1 MINDIIQS
9 PFEFVNGR
17 LEIDI
22 DNIENNYININ
33 HIDYFIDWLDPSHPG
48 NKGGHS
54 FVFRLFDGQEFIS
67 RDESVP
73 AKVIKISNI
82 SDYFDSDSNSII
94 KNDRNKRFYREIE
107 ALEEC
112 NKKNKMN
119 IISVDF
125 YAHLK
130 VKHSTKQGKISDSYF
145 PFYMMDYAVDGDLK
159 NFIENNPDLDLSDK
173 LEICY
178 QLACGLQELNDLG
191 YYHRDLKPDNIFIF
205 NQQQWKIGDLGL
217 IAYREEDWDK
227 KNELIGPKGW
237 LSPEAMNKYLCEGNQ
252 RKYDCKI
259 DHQSDIFQLGKVF
272 WYVLQ
277 GNAPIGCIN
286 RRDFLEEN
294 EKLYVLVRTMLNYS
308 KEKRIKNISTVV
320 EELKRMR

>member
-1 MINDIIQS
+1 MLDDIIRS
-9 PFEFVNGR
+9 PFKFTNGR

-22 DNIENNYININ
+22 DNITNNFININ
-33 HIDYFIDWLDPSHPG
+33 HIDYLIDWLDPSHPG

-54 FVFRLFDGQEFIS
+54 YVFRLFESQDFES
-67 RDESVP
+67 RDESTP
-73 AKVIKISNI
+73 TKVIKISNV
-82 SDYFDSDSNSII
+82 SDFFNSNTNNII
-94 KNDRNKRFYREIE
+94 ENKWNKRFYREIE

-112 NKKNKMN
+112 NRRKKMN

-125 YAHLK
+125 AAHIG
-130 VKHSTKQGKISDSYF
+130 VDYTQGNTPKLCY
-145 PFYMMDYAVDGDLK
+145 PFYMMDYATDGDLK

-173 LEICY
+173 LDICL
-178 QLACGLQELNDLG
+178 QLASGLKELNDLG

-237 LSPEAMNKYLCEGNQ
+237 LSPEAMNKYLSEGRQGN
-252 RKYDCKI
+252 YDCRI

-272 WYVLQ
+272 WYILQ
-277 GNAPIGCIN
+277 GNAPIGCIS
-286 RRDFLEEN
+286 RKDFIERN
-294 EKLYVLVRTMLNYS
+294 ERLYVLIRTMLNYS
-308 KEKRIKNISTVV
+308 KKKRIKNISTVV
-320 EELKRMR
+320 EELQRIR